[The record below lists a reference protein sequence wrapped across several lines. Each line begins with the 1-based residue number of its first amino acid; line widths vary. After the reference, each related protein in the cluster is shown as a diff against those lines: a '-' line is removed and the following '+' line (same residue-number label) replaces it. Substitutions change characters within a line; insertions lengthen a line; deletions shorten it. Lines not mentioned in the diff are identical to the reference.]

1 MADAFIVR
9 RGGGGGAGKLFAVI
23 QATYP
28 VGSICTATNGTKTL
42 KAKDTSGLALFAIPE
57 PKTLPETWTVT
68 ATDGTNTKY
77 ESVEITSEGQS
88 VSVTLS
94 YAVILYQTGTDYLA
108 ASGGWATKDDATVK
122 ANSNKLY
129 VASDVGTG
137 PNEYLDGFVYAKK
150 LVNLTG
156 IDTITAVC
164 TEGNFVYGDHELVVL
179 NSSIDVVA
187 SKKISKKGTYT
198 LSVLSLTGNYYVGFK
213 TTGYASYDA
222 ACDTNAS
229 YSSVICK

>member
-28 VGSICTATNGTKTL
+28 VGSICTCTNGTKTL
-42 KAKDTSGLALFAIPE
+42 KAKDTSGKWLFAIPE
-57 PKTLPETWTVT
+57 AGTWTVT

-77 ESVEITSEGQS
+77 EGVEITAEGQS
-88 VSVTLS
+88 ESVTLS

-122 ANSNKLY
+122 ADSNKLY
-129 VASDVGTG
+129 VASNVGTG
-137 PNEYLDGFVYAKK
+137 TNEYLDGFVYAKK
-150 LVNLTG
+150 LVNLKN
-156 IDTITAVC
+156 INTITAVC
-164 TEGNFVYGDHELVVL
+164 TGGYFGYGNHALVIL
-179 NSSIDVVA
+179 DTQKKVA
-187 SKKISKKGTYT
+187 SSKTISKAGTFT
-198 LSVLSLTGNYYVGFK
+198 LSVESFTDDYYVGFK

-222 ACDTNAS
+222 PGDTNSS